1 MTAEPCQLNSSG
13 QSIHEPDGRCPA
25 LGGDGDIECANC
37 GELFLPGQ
45 QATLESHDY
54 CSAHCFNQS
63 RGDRCPGDCPF
74 CDDGEVP

>member
-1 MTAEPCQLNSSG
+1 
-13 QSIHEPDGRCPA
+13 